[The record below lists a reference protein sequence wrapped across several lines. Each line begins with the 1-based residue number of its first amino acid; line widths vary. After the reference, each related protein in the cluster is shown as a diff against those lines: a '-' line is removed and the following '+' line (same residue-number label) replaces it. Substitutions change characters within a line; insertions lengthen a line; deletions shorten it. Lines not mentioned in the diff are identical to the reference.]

1 MLNKVKS
8 KVLNDELL
16 NQVDEG
22 LLGEISNLEQ
32 IKKGAFN
39 IRKNRYLCKRKYQI

>member
-1 MLNKVKS
+1 MKS

-39 IRKNRYLCKRKYQI
+39 IRKNGQDSQETGRGGD